1 MGKLQLLLP
10 VFMQLHDAQLQDC
23 KVVQTI

>member
-23 KVVQTI
+23 KVV